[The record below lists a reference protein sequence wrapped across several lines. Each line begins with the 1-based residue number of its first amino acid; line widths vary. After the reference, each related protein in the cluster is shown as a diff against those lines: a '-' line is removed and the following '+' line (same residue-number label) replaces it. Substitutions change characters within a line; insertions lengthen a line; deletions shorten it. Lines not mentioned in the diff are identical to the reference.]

1 MSRQYIK
8 KSQSLHLKSKL
19 RAINIAGGDWRSYA
33 NTHSIS
39 NSTAYRWLRSS
50 EDAFKKKGGKTHE
63 KFRQEVCPF
72 FGKGNRRLS
81 PHYSEGAHAKVE
93 FPIQLLNL

>member
-8 KSQSLHLKSKL
+8 KSQSLHLKSEL
-19 RAINIAGGDWRSYA
+19 RAINIAGGDWRSYT

-39 NSTAYRWLRSS
+39 NSTAYRWLWSS
-50 EDAFKKKGGKTHE
+50 EDAFKNKDTRKVSSGN
-63 KFRQEVCPF
+63 VSV

-81 PHYSEGAHAKVE
+81 PHYSEAAHAKVE